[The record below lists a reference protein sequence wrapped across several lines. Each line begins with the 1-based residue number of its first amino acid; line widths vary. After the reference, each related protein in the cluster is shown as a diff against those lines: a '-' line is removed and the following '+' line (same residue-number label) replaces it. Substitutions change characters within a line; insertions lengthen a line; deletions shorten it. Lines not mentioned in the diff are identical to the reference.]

1 MNIGVIITAVV
12 TVVGS
17 ISALVEMIIK
27 YKNAKKTATNST
39 KKEFY
44 LATAYNIV
52 IEAENM
58 FGDDHGEEKKQ
69 YAMTRLQNE
78 ANSSGIEWDSALA
91 STCIEKSVAL
101 RNDYKNGKDVNI
113 EEVIKVET
121 EADQEALETAK
132 KELTET
138 AKSTVSTVVE
148 QAKEVKEEV
157 IKVIE
162 E

>member
-17 ISALVEMIIK
+17 ISALIEMIVK
-27 YKNAKKTATNST
+27 YKNAKKTATDSA

-52 IEAENM
+52 IEAEKM

-78 ANSSGIEWDSALA
+78 ANAGGIEWDSALA

-101 RNDYKNGKDVNI
+101 RNDYKNGKEVDI
-113 EEVIKVET
+113 QEVIKVESDT
-121 EADQEALETAK
+121 AKDALETAK
-132 KELTET
+132 KELTDTVKE
-138 AKSTVSTVVE
+138 TVSTVVE

>member
-1 MNIGVIITAVV
+1 MNVGVIITAVV
-12 TVVGS
+12 TVIGS
-17 ISALVEMIIK
+17 ISALIEMIIK
-27 YKNAKKTATNST
+27 YKNAKKTATESA

-58 FGDDHGEEKKQ
+58 FGDNHGEEKKQ

-78 ANSSGIEWDSALA
+78 ANSGGIEWDSALA

-101 RNDYKNGKDVNI
+101 RNDYKNGKEVNI

-121 EADQEALETAK
+121 EADKEAVDSAK
-132 KELTET
+132 KELVN
-138 AKSTVSTVVE
+138 TVKDTVTTVVE
-148 QAKEVKEEV
+148 QAKEIKEEV